1 MKVIGMKIRMFL
13 FSMLLLAGNL
23 VMGQA
28 TILMPVSGHKDTT
41 LTSCV
46 LYDDGGATGNH
57 SAHTNASYTFHT
69 TNSNNRFRITV
80 NSYLNNCNEGLA
92 SLKIYC
98 VDTIN
103 NDSTL
108 LDGWVFACNVAWFT
122 YSTTNVITVVF
133 KADDDNAQQGFQIKI
148 DEAGCEPA
156 TNVTATFT
164 DTNTAVITWDEP
176 SEDIHWVIDY
186 TTYFVGEDAHLNFAN
201 NDTLHTV
208 YSDTNYVIITNLDAH
223 SFYSFNVYPQC
234 NTYSGNGKGYLTSAC
249 PCVFAQNLT
258 MTYDEDSIYLD
269 WDNPLLHN
277 IEWTVSDDTHD
288 FFHEFV
294 TTTHW
299 AHAIPSTC
307 DSLPEYISVVGNCD
321 YKTGHFGK
329 AFQCNGTYVYAKD
342 ILCTTGIISY
352 NVNSVT
358 ASSIEVV
365 WSDNSCPSYNIYYRL
380 AQYPEDSNIFFKTVT
395 ANENTTYYFETVTG
409 LKEATSYIVSIVYP
423 YCTLG
428 TTTCYNTA
436 SITAN
441 TSLDNCIDY
450 INLYSNKTKLQWGTY
465 NNPDADSNHNN
476 YRIWW
481 NYADLGNKEA
491 NNYLHFW
498 GTDRHTPIVDTN
510 LYDWRTNNLLRC
522 VPPTEKAS
530 MKLGNDNAN
539 SEAESIIYDY
549 YVDTTD
555 KDMLVLKYAVVLEDP
570 NHTRLNQPRFTLEI
584 LDSNNNLID
593 STCCYADFYAA
604 GDLGWN
610 TVEGTNVIWKD
621 WTTVG
626 IDIAPYNGQNIKIKL
641 STYDCAEGGHFGYA
655 YFTVGCDNKR
665 IYLLNRCDG
674 VDSIWLQAPL
684 GFEYQWTKLGDN
696 TILSTDFEVKVPVD
710 TNTYQCLAS
719 FVGKPECNFT
729 ITTVSVNV
737 ESKAIFN
744 VSIDTCQS
752 TATFINSSF
761 LKMDTTYGS
770 LTKQFVDSIYWV
782 FEDGSI
788 HYGDTITR
796 HFDTN
801 GYYRVTLYCLLSES
815 QCVDSMVSD
824 IHVDFADKLYIVGD
838 SNICIGQMINL
849 SVEGREEQ
857 SNISYL
863 WNTGDTTAMISVTPN
878 DDTTFSC
885 EITLP
890 GGCQIQLDKHIN
902 AFLSYNDTIT
912 ADICDGETFDS
923 LNFHENQSGVYQF
936 HLYTSE
942 GCDSVTTLLLTVHPQ
957 YDTTLSISTCDTDY
971 VDENFYMSQTG
982 VYTHTFASEYGC
994 DSVVTINFTRL
1005 DVFKDTI
1012 KAEIYK
1018 GDTFTDY
1025 GFEAYESGTYEQVY
1039 QDTNGCDSTYILD
1052 LKVVDFH
1059 FPNVVTPNGDGVN
1072 DVYDIHDLVEQQM
1085 FSYTVLRIYN
1095 RYGKLIFEKEN
1106 IHSAED
1112 RWDPDETNSPSGTYF
1127 YRFNARSNT
1136 KTIDVTGTIEVLREK

>member
-108 LDGWVFACNVAWFT
+108 LDGWVFACNMAWFT

-186 TTYFVGEDAHLNFAN
+186 TTYFIGEDAHLNMAN
-201 NDTLHTV
+201 SDSLHTV
-208 YSDTNYVIITNLDAH
+208 YSDTNYVVISGVDAH
-223 SFYSFNVYPQC
+223 SYYSFNVYSAC
-234 NTYSGNGKGYLTSAC
+234 DSYSGKGIGRL
-249 PCVFAQNLT
+249 
-258 MTYDEDSIYLD
+258 
-269 WDNPLLHN
+269 
-277 IEWTVSDDTHD
+277 
-288 FFHEFV
+288 
-294 TTTHW
+294 
-299 AHAIPSTC
+299 
-307 DSLPEYISVVGNCD
+307 VGNCR
-321 YKTGHFGK
+321 
-329 AFQCNGTYVYAKD
+329 V
-342 ILCTTGIISY
+342 
-352 NVNSVT
+352 
-358 ASSIEVV
+358 
-365 WSDNSCPSYNIYYRL
+365 
-380 AQYPEDSNIFFKTVT
+380 DS
-395 ANENTTYYFETVTG
+395 
-409 LKEATSYIVSIVYP
+409 
-423 YCTLG
+423 
-428 TTTCYNTA
+428 
-436 SITAN
+436 
-441 TSLDNCIDY
+441 
-450 INLYSNKTKLQWGTY
+450 
-465 NNPDADSNHNN
+465 
-476 YRIWW
+476 
-481 NYADLGNKEA
+481 
-491 NNYLHFW
+491 
-498 GTDRHTPIVDTN
+498 
-510 LYDWRTNNLLRC
+510 
-522 VPPTEKAS
+522 
-530 MKLGNDNAN
+530 
-539 SEAESIIYDY
+539 AES
-549 YVDTTD
+549 
-555 KDMLVLKYAVVLEDP
+555 M
-570 NHTRLNQPRFTLEI
+570 
-584 LDSNNNLID
+584 
-593 STCCYADFYAA
+593 
-604 GDLGWN
+604 
-610 TVEGTNVIWKD
+610 
-621 WTTVG
+621 
-626 IDIAPYNGQNIKIKL
+626 
-641 STYDCAEGGHFGYA
+641 
-655 YFTVGCDNKR
+655 
-665 IYLLNRCDG
+665 
-674 VDSIWLQAPL
+674 
-684 GFEYQWTKLGDN
+684 
-696 TILSTDFEVKVPVD
+696 
-710 TNTYQCLAS
+710 
-719 FVGKPECNFT
+719 
-729 ITTVSVNV
+729 
-737 ESKAIFN
+737 
-744 VSIDTCQS
+744 
-752 TATFINSSF
+752 
-761 LKMDTTYGS
+761 
-770 LTKQFVDSIYWV
+770 
-782 FEDGSI
+782 
-788 HYGDTITR
+788 
-796 HFDTN
+796 
-801 GYYRVTLYCLLSES
+801 
-815 QCVDSMVSD
+815 
-824 IHVDFADKLYIVGD
+824 YIVGD
-838 SNICIGQMINL
+838 DAVCYGQSMEL
-849 SVEGREEQ
+849 STNDNGLVVR
-857 SNISYL
+857 YL
-863 WNTGDTTAMISVTPN
+863 WNTGDTTQRVTITPAIG
-878 DDTTFSC
+878 DSLYSCTLTFV
-885 EITLP
+885 
-890 GGCQIQLDKHIN
+890 GGCHISLDKYVNVN
-902 AFLSYNDTIT
+902 ASYNDTIT

-982 VYTHTFASEYGC
+982 VYTHTFASEHGC

-1018 GDTFTDY
+1018 GDTFTAY